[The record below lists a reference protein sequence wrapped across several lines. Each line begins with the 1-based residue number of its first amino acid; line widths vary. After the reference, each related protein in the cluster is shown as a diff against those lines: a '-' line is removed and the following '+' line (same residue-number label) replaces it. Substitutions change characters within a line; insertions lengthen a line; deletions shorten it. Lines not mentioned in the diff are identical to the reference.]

1 MKKNKYIKYNLRTF
15 KRRLKTTINKNNKK
29 NYGIS
34 IITKRVIKISKLK
47 NYNYKNL
54 MIHYKEYQNLN
65 FSRGNQRLGGGKSN
79 PLNISLNYPKRSII
93 SYMPIKTIYS
103 NKIKNIK
110 NRDNINKIISVYTY
124 KWMKHLNINIYINK
138 I

>member
-29 NYGIS
+29 NYGIY

-54 MIHYKEYQNLN
+54 MIYYKEYQNLN

-93 SYMPIKTIYS
+93 SYMPIQTIYS

-110 NRDNINKIISVYTY
+110 NRENINKIISLYTY

-138 I
+138 R